1 MIAFLLHLMNDPAE
15 LDAFRRDPV
24 AIMQRYAVTQEDAA
38 AVLSGDI
45 EAISTRLAAAG
56 KDQRAFMP
64 KEGATANVRNKP
76 QAHRGRPRNQNPHG
90 HHR

>member
-15 LDAFRRDPV
+15 FDAFRQDPV
-24 AIMQRYAVTQEDAA
+24 AIMQRYAVTEEDAA
-38 AVLSGDI
+38 AILSGDI

-56 KDQRAFMP
+56 KEQRAFMP

-76 QAHRGRPRNQNPHG
+76 QAHHNKPGNQGTHG